1 VIEVKERS
9 TADRKQIA
17 AKGFGNLPTAEQ
29 GNAVKV
35 ADFAQSAA
43 QGAALCFARTGTER
57 AKQVL
62 GTPTHYAR
70 TGIKNSDFR

>member
-1 VIEVKERS
+1 MKERS

-29 GNAVKV
+29 RNAVKV

-43 QGAALCFARTGTER
+43 QGAALCFVETGR
-57 AKQVL
+57 
-62 GTPTHYAR
+62 
-70 TGIKNSDFR
+70 F